1 MKLEN
6 GYKVIYEK
14 AVDGTR
20 TFYASKTGLCDPDID
35 NVVATFVDADYRG
48 KMVYEHAGKFYVTTG
63 AVPAFDENGIPT
75 DECLTAFDKVFV
87 AGADTDSATETDEAV
102 ENTEEEPVE
111 DPVVDPTGEPEDTT
125 EPADEEEELGDNEV
139 TEE

>member
-20 TFYASKTGLCDPDID
+20 TFYASKTGMCNPEVDD
-35 NVVATFVDADYRG
+35 VVATFVDADYRG

-63 AVPAFDENGIPT
+63 AVPAFDENGVPT

-87 AGADTDSATETDEAV
+87 AAGTEAAV
-102 ENTEEEPVE
+102 ANEEIEQV
-111 DPVVDPTGEPEDTT
+111 EDTT
-125 EPADEEEELGDNEV
+125 EPEADPVVEPDDTTEPVEEEEEEPGNDV

>member
-20 TFYASKTGLCDPDID
+20 TFYASKTGMCDPEVDD
-35 NVVATFVDADYRG
+35 VVATFVDADYRG

-63 AVPAFDENGIPT
+63 AVPAFDENGVPT

-87 AGADTDSATETDEAV
+87 AAGTEAAVATEEIEQV
-102 ENTEEEPVE
+102 
-111 DPVVDPTGEPEDTT
+111 EDTT
-125 EPADEEEELGDNEV
+125 EPEADPVVEPDDATEPVEEEGEEPGNDV